1 MALVDTAKAVGAWLD
16 QRLGLGTPIAEVAAH
31 PVPRSSASWWYVFG
45 SATFVVF
52 LLQVITGTCLALVY
66 VPSANGAWQSL
77 LYLNYAQPLGW
88 YLRALHGWGSNFML
102 ALMFAH
108 MAQVFLFGAYKYPR
122 ELTWLAGV
130 LLLFCTLGMAFT
142 GQIMRFDQD
151 AYWGLGIGASIAG
164 RIPLLGPSVVHLL
177 LGGPI
182 IAGSAYRDGRTWPC
196 RPAGAAGPHVAGLE
210 TPRPLEAVDASDLR
224 GGSPRPLRRT
234 AVHRLRQPL
243 AVTRINAADFAVA
256 AA

>member
-1 MALVDTAKAVGAWLD
+1 MAIVDTAKAVGAWLD

-77 LYLNYAQPLGW
+77 LYLNYTQPLGW

-108 MAQVFLFGAYKYPR
+108 MAQVFSKL
-122 ELTWLAGV
+122 
-130 LLLFCTLGMAFT
+130 
-142 GQIMRFDQD
+142 
-151 AYWGLGIGASIAG
+151 
-164 RIPLLGPSVVHLL
+164 
-177 LGGPI
+177 
-182 IAGSAYRDGRTWPC
+182 
-196 RPAGAAGPHVAGLE
+196 GLE
-210 TPRPLEAVDASDLR
+210 ETGDQH
-224 GGSPRPLRRT
+224 RR
-234 AVHRLRQPL
+234 VL
-243 AVTRINAADFAVA
+243 AVLTLLRA
-256 AA
+256 